1 MPKVNTAAVM
11 IDSHTDEK
19 NPLVR
24 YEFDVNVTKEGEFY
38 TNLSINQVEFLIERG
53 VRTNFNA
60 RTKKEG
66 YNTDHT
72 YDGLVQQVKSLFEKA
87 YSLRLVSSEY
97 VIRYALRVNGEYVL
111 GWDNFSIYPNGN
123 WVRKDEI
130 PEEFKDER
138 TSVFCS
144 RWREGVSIGIGK
156 NEGNSFFNHVT
167 LWGISIYAK
176 PIQKDTYEYHD
187 GKRIVKEKPYEGES
201 GSSVRWLHDLQG
213 LSYEG
218 SGLMEI
224 ECTEETASFFR
235 NIFTNIART
244 NETLKERFE
253 PKALMSYIQQSR
265 GLLPDLMSQEGGEI

>member
-1 MPKVNTAAVM
+1 M
-11 IDSHTDEK
+11 
-19 NPLVR
+19 
-24 YEFDVNVTKEGEFY
+24 
-38 TNLSINQVEFLIERG
+38 
-53 VRTNFNA
+53 
-60 RTKKEG
+60 
-66 YNTDHT
+66 
-72 YDGLVQQVKSLFEKA
+72 
-87 YSLRLVSSEY
+87 
-97 VIRYALRVNGEYVL
+97 
-111 GWDNFSIYPNGN
+111 
-123 WVRKDEI
+123 
-130 PEEFKDER
+130 
-138 TSVFCS
+138 
-144 RWREGVSIGIGK
+144 SIGIGK
-156 NEGNSFFNHVT
+156 NEGISHFNHVT

-201 GSSVRWLHDLQG
+201 GSSVRWLHDLHG

-218 SGLMEI
+218 SELMEI